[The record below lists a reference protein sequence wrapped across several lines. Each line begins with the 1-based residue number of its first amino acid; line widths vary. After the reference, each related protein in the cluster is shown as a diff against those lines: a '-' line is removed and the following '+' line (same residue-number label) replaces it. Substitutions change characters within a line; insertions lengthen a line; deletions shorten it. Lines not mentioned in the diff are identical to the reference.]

1 MNSLINSSFVLIE
14 VEDIMNNQFFISL
27 AAVMAGLSVAAGA
40 FASHALKDRLSE
52 KALAIFETG
61 SKYQMYH
68 ALALLIVGFFLSR
81 SEVAPTLLNTAG
93 WAFIVGVILFS
104 GSLYALSLS
113 GVKWL
118 GAITPIGGVAFL
130 VGWACLAI
138 AAWSF
143 NIEH

>member
-1 MNSLINSSFVLIE
+1 MMNH
-14 VEDIMNNQFFISL
+14 QFFMSL

-68 ALALLIVGFFLSR
+68 ALALLIVGFLLSR
-81 SEVAPTLLNTAG
+81 NEVAPTLLNTAS
-93 WAFIVGVILFS
+93 WAFIVGIVLFS

-143 NIEH
+143 K